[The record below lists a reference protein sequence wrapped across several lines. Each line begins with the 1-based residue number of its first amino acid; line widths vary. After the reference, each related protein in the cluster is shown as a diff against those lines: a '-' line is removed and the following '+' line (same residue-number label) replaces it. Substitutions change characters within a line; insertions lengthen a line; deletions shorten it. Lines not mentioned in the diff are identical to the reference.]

1 MKEHGTYEWSWQKE
15 LSYAKEDYTLAGE
28 ELVEPEEYSLTERLD
43 SRRYNRKGW
52 YSGWFDRPTG
62 HSSHH
67 GGYDPAKE
75 KREACKRDVAQTL
88 NSLSNSVSRKG
99 EKSLRLSF
107 ANSSQSANS
116 PASDTVVLDPA
127 VFDSI
132 ESATEAVDVMSGAA
146 LIASTMKRTASNP
159 CFMEAK
165 TDAKEGGEYH
175 QPTSYMWQALEQAI
189 ARQEVVNKWPGF
201 KAFFKSHQKYTSKM
215 GEKDMEGIVGQPEIT
230 KTGAVTAVAYNLLN
244 PDSPQLL
251 SDDRIKKA
259 MLELSKLT
267 LKKHARNR
275 YANVKEVVRYIMD
288 NFDGEEPASTNIMG
302 ENGDETQP
310 PEEATPEEMV
320 ADYSTLPTQTDDS
333 LFGDEIDEKVE
344 DKSGDIKDMLEPV
357 IPDYG
362 QSAPKANHVYQYSRA
377 AHDKYADKYNEIKR
391 DLRGEIDAV
400 VSSLSF
406 MNNHADTHAHGLKA
420 GDLDVHSLYK
430 LGSEG
435 DPSIFEKKLVKATKK
450 IAVTLLV
457 DRSGSM
463 SGTRQKEANKMCI
476 VLAEALNQIDGVK
489 LNIHTHTADE
499 GKANSPDW
507 ARSYPLEGYSELIEN
522 ERNKESDNR
531 SRENLYT
538 HDIIYNG
545 VDRRHVL
552 AKLGSMC
559 MNADGYAIKH
569 TAKRMH
575 KTSPDYDENILF
587 VISDGQPSAEGYGHE
602 PARNHVLD
610 TCNFCRMVYGI
621 KVYGIGI
628 DNAFSD
634 SIGAEL
640 YGKHNY
646 VVLKDVRTSVKI
658 MTTFLRNVAI
668 KAK

>member
-15 LSYAKEDYTLAGE
+15 LSYAKEDYTLTGE

-43 SRRYNRKGW
+43 SRRYNKKGW
-52 YSGWFDRPTG
+52 YSGWFNRPAG
-62 HSSHH
+62 GGYHE
-67 GGYDPAKE
+67 GYDPDKE

-107 ANSSQSANS
+107 ANNSQSANNPS
-116 PASDTVVLDPA
+116 SDTVVLDPA

-175 QPTSYMWQALEQAI
+175 QPTSYVWQALEQAI

-215 GEKDMEGIVGQPEIT
+215 GEKDMEGIAGQPVIT
-230 KTGAVTAVAYNLLN
+230 KAGAITATAYNLLN

-251 SDDRIKKA
+251 GDDRIKKV

-275 YANVKEVVRYIMD
+275 YAEVKETVRYIMD
-288 NFDGEEPASTNIMG
+288 NFDGEEPTSTND
-302 ENGDETQP
+302 GDGDA
-310 PEEATPEEMV
+310 PEEDATPEEMV
-320 ADYSTLPTQTDDS
+320 TNQSKLPAQTDGS

-344 DKSGDIKDMLEPV
+344 DKGGDIKDMLEPV

-362 QSAPKANHVYQYSRA
+362 QAAPKANHVYQYSREG
-377 AHDKYADKYNEIKR
+377 HDRYTDKYNEIKR

-406 MNNHADTHAHGLKA
+406 MNNNADTHAHGLKA

-430 LGSEG
+430 LGCET
-435 DPSIFEKKLVKATKK
+435 DPSIFEEVLVKASKK

-463 SGTRQKEANKMCI
+463 TGTRQKEANKVCI
-476 VLAEALNQIDGVK
+476 VLAEALGQIDGVK
-489 LNIHTHTADE
+489 LNIHTHTASP
-499 GKANSPDW
+499 GKANSGDW
-507 ARSYPLEGYSELIEN
+507 MHHLTLERYSELVKS
-522 ERNKESDNR
+522 ERNKDSDKR
-531 SRENLYT
+531 SDENLYV

-545 VDRRHVL
+545 KDRRHVL
-552 AKLGSMC
+552 ANLHSMS

-569 TAKRMH
+569 TAKRMNE
-575 KTSPDYDENILF
+575 TSPEYNENILF
-587 VISDGQPSAEGYGHE
+587 VISDGQPSASGYGRE

-610 TCNFCRMVYGI
+610 TCNFCRAVYGI

-628 DNAFSD
+628 DDAFSD
-634 SIGAEL
+634 SVGAEL